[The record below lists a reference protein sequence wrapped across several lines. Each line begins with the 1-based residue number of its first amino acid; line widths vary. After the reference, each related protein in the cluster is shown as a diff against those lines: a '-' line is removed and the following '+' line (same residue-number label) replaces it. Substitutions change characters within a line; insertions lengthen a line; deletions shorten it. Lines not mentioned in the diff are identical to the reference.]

1 MNQRKFYVV
10 WSGNAPGI
18 YDSWEECKAQ
28 VEGYPGAR
36 YKGFNSLEDATMAFR
51 GDAEDELYALRAIA
65 GHGTPI
71 VNYEAFP
78 EIERNAIAVDAAC
91 AGNPGRIDRKSVV

>member
-1 MNQRKFYVV
+1 
-10 WSGNAPGI
+10 
-18 YDSWEECKAQ
+18 
-28 VEGYPGAR
+28 
-36 YKGFNSLEDATMAFR
+36 MAFR

-91 AGNPGRIDRKSVV
+91 AAIRDEWSIAVWM